1 MIIDKTCMYRYLNL
15 DINYYK
21 ILNSSLWRAKKLND
35 LHLLVFYTSN
45 NWTNRF
51 RYFYNYNLSQ
61 FTVQLRDNSGRI
73 YGQRQLINQLR
84 NGLWLFYISPE
95 SRKSQK
101 ADVQGFYDNKGMKS
115 GSWTHHNQKIGL
127 HLKAPFANNLMHT
140 KCIYFEAINFIVAR
154 AKSTTERSCKMV
166 CIWPSTPTA
175 IYDSWVRT
183 GSESPLYKI
192 HLITL

>member
-1 MIIDKTCMYRYLNL
+1 M
-15 DINYYK
+15 
-21 ILNSSLWRAKKLND
+21 
-35 LHLLVFYTSN
+35 FYTSN

-51 RYFYNYNLSQ
+51 RYFYNHNLSQ

-115 GSWTHHNQKIGL
+115 GSWTHHNQKLGV
-127 HLKAPFANNLMHT
+127 HLKATFANNLMHGE
-140 KCIYFEAINFIVAR
+140 CIYFDDKNFIVAR
-154 AKSTTERSCKMV
+154 GLVNNGKVMQN
-166 CIWPSTPTA
+166 
-175 IYDSWVRT
+175 
-183 GSESPLYKI
+183 GLYLAFYHNGNLRVKGMNRLGI
-192 HLITL
+192 AFILNPFNHIIRQGFACRGH